1 MVTIHLD
8 LSNGDRIQDWH
19 VERDEY
25 LMNSKLY
32 LENLIGRRIAA
43 RALWNCNY
51 DELLGTLGHEG
62 KVDSLGLLTFDAV
75 LKTIGRQ
82 HGSTSANPVGVLLI
96 LDEINYLFK
105 YDKVASAVIDMI
117 GNYMTSDT
125 VSRQRDAGVILFP
138 VISGTAVNG
147 VAESFLSSA
156 FGRQFIPLGLL
167 SLESAKDIFS
177 HCLPTKRHWLN
188 DKRIVRLLL
197 LYGNTP
203 AVLRR
208 ITKFLEKKVDTLTSN
223 IFDSLIEQLEGEVS
237 YCASVVYILIKC

>member
-8 LSNGDRIQDWH
+8 LSNGDRIRDWH

-25 LMNSKLY
+25 LTNSKIY

-43 RALWNCNY
+43 HTLFNCNY

-62 KVDSLGLLTFDAV
+62 KGDSLGLLTFDAV

-82 HGSTSANPVGVLLI
+82 HGSTSEKPVGIVLI

-105 YDKVASAVIDMI
+105 NDNIALAVINMI

-147 VAESFLSSA
+147 VAKCFLSSSY
-156 FGRQFIPLGLL
+156 GSKFIPLGLPIAG
-167 SLESAKDIFS
+167 ECKRHIFS
-177 HCLPTKRHWLN
+177 
-188 DKRIVRLLL
+188 LLANQKAL
-197 LYGNTP
+197 
-203 AVLRR
+203 A
-208 ITKFLEKKVDTLTSN
+208 E
-223 IFDSLIEQLEGEVS
+223 
-237 YCASVVYILIKC
+237 

>member
-125 VSRQRDAGVILFP
+125 VSPTTRCRRNSL
-138 VISGTAVNG
+138 SGNFRN
-147 VAESFLSSA
+147 S
-156 FGRQFIPLGLL
+156 
-167 SLESAKDIFS
+167 
-177 HCLPTKRHWLN
+177 C
-188 DKRIVRLLL
+188 
-197 LYGNTP
+197 
-203 AVLRR
+203 
-208 ITKFLEKKVDTLTSN
+208 
-223 IFDSLIEQLEGEVS
+223 
-237 YCASVVYILIKC
+237 